1 MFSNLSPRQL
11 GYSAAI
17 ASPALWGFAPIFFH
31 FLTAFALDEI
41 LAHRALWAAVFMT
54 GLYFLLGEGGGI
66 IQRHSKQ
73 KTIAGADG
81 GGVPCHH
88 KLDGLFGSSWQWS
101 YC

>member
-1 MFSNLSPRQL
+1 MLSNLSPRQL

-54 GLYFLLGEGGGI
+54 GLYFLLGEGEI

-88 KLDGLFGSSWQWS
+88 KLDGLFGSSRQWS